1 MYETGFHFDILLIFF
16 IYGLAFFAMG
26 LAMALEIGRFPS
38 LVNVNLLV
46 PLAGFGILHGL
57 HEWFEVYL
65 MQIVWLG
72 AEFPEWIAWSRLVL
86 LAISFCML
94 IVFGTRAFRESK
106 HKNKRMTM
114 LGLGVLGIYFL
125 AILFSAVLSAKA
137 NEISALHVS
146 DALIRYLLAVTGG
159 TFAALGLRLQA
170 LQVRAEGRRPLCR
183 SLTWAAFGFGIYAL
197 TQIFVPSVNMF
208 PARWI
213 SADAFLAATGIPIQV
228 IRSAMAVV
236 VMVGMLRATQ
246 LVEAERQNQLL
257 SAQQARLEAMKQIQV
272 ELTRREA
279 MRRELLR
286 HTVLAQEDE
295 RARIAREL
303 HDETSQV
310 LSAFSLDLATLQ
322 KAVPEREDVA
332 RLVDRLHSLAK
343 QMSQGL
349 YRLVHDLRP
358 AQLDDLGLAPA
369 LQYLTERECCPLGLQ
384 ISLHVQGQERRLDP
398 IVETVFFRVAQEALT
413 NVARHARVKDARLHL
428 VYETELVTLRVVDN
442 GAGFNPSG
450 SFSPPRGWGLIG
462 MQERIDSV
470 GGQLKIESSPGK
482 GTTVEAVIPVN
493 DLIVSLP
500 EGS

>member
-106 HKNKRMTM
+106 QKNKRMTM
-114 LGLGVLGIYFL
+114 LGLGVLGIYLLVIIFG
-125 AILFSAVLSAKA
+125 AVLSDKA
-137 NEISALHVS
+137 NAISALHLS
-146 DALIRYLLAVTGG
+146 DVLIRYLLAVTGG

-170 LQVRAEGRRPLCR
+170 LQVQAEGRRSLCR

-197 TQIFVPSVNMF
+197 TQIFVPSVDMF

-213 SADAFLAATGIPIQV
+213 SADAFLAATGIPIQL

-257 SAQQARLEAMKQIQV
+257 SAQQERLEALEQIQV
-272 ELTRREA
+272 ESTRREA

-303 HDETSQV
+303 HDETAQI
-310 LSAFSLDLATLQ
+310 LSAFTLDLATLQ
-322 KAVPEREDVA
+322 STLPAHPDAKMLIER
-332 RLVDRLHSLAK
+332 LQTLSK
-343 QMSQGL
+343 QMSQGI
-349 YRLVHDLRP
+349 YHLVHDLRP
-358 AQLDDLGLAPA
+358 AQLDDLGLVPT
-369 LQYLTERECCPLGLQ
+369 LNYMLERDFFPKGLNV
-384 ISLHVQGQERRLDP
+384 SLEVQGEARRVDP
-398 IVETVFFRVAQEALT
+398 ILETVFFRVAQEAVT
-413 NVARHARVKDARLHL
+413 NVARHAKTKEAQIRL
-428 VYETELVTLRVVDN
+428 VYAPEQVALRVIDS
-442 GAGFNPSG
+442 GIGFDPTETFN
-450 SFSPPRGWGLIG
+450 PPRGWGLAG
-462 MQERIDSV
+462 MRERVESV
-470 GGQLKIESSPGK
+470 GGRLRIQSAPGR
-482 GTTVEAVIPVN
+482 GTTIEVVVPFSA
-493 DLIVSLP
+493 
-500 EGS
+500 